1 MCGFIIQT
9 LYMYIYSTYFIFI
22 INRIPFLGISISACL
37 SIKAPI
43 FHWASDMFH
52 QGEQLGEVG
61 AGMPVLISIGL
72 EENASRGMF

>member
-1 MCGFIIQT
+1 MHSFIIQT
-9 LYMYIYSTYFIFI
+9 PYICIYSMYFIFI
-22 INRIPFLGISISACL
+22 INCILFLGIGISACL
-37 SIKAPI
+37 SIKALI
-43 FHWASDMFH
+43 FHCASDMFH